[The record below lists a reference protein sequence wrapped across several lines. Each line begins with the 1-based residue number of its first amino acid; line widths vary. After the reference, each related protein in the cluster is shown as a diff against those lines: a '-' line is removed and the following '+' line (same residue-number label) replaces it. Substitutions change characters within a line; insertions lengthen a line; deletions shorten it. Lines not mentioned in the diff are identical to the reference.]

1 MRGRPGCGAPLPGI
15 ARGTMSVVGIGVWQL
30 MLPGSRSLKEKRMVV
45 RSLKDRIRNRFNVS
59 VAESG
64 QQDVW
69 GRAEFTVAVVASDRG
84 AADSLLDGV
93 DRLIEGESRAVIVDT
108 RREWC

>member
-1 MRGRPGCGAPLPGI
+1 
-15 ARGTMSVVGIGVWQL
+15 
-30 MLPGSRSLKEKRMVV
+30 MVI

-59 VAESG
+59 VAETG
-64 QQDVW
+64 HQDLW
-69 GRAEFTVAVVASDRG
+69 GRAELTVALVASDRG

-93 DRLIEGESRAVIVDT
+93 DRVMEGESRAMIVDT